1 MKKHSTGP
9 SKKLKKAYFS
19 SSLPMIARNL
29 LLAVFGGGG
38 YALIEFCFRGYT
50 HWSMILTGAA
60 CMLTLYYLNLAVFSL
75 PITLKAVLG
84 SAVITLYELI
94 IGSIV
99 NLRFHYDVWDYSSQK
114 LSLYGQICPLFSFL
128 WFLLCFI
135 LAAFSF
141 FFYNGKKIIQAKK
154 HAAKETRKHEST
166 EFEKIAERE

>member
-1 MKKHSTGP
+1 M
-9 SKKLKKAYFS
+9 A
-19 SSLPMIARNL
+19 ARNL
-29 LLAVFGGGG
+29 LLAIFGGGG
-38 YALIEFCFRGYT
+38 YAVMEFCFRGYT

-84 SAVITLYELI
+84 SFVITLYELI

-99 NLRFHYDVWDYSSQK
+99 NLRFHYAVWDYSSQK
-114 LSLYGQICPLFSFL
+114 LSLFGQICPLFSFL

-141 FFYNGKKIIQAKK
+141 FFYNGKKIFQGRK
-154 HAAKETRKHEST
+154 HTAKETIEHEPT
-166 EFEKIAERE
+166 EFKEITERK